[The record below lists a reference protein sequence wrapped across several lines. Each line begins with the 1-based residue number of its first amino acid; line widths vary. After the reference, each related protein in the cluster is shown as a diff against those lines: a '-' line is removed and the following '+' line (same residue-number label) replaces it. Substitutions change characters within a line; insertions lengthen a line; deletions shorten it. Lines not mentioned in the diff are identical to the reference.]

1 MPGEGTLFKL
11 YSSRLERECGYF
23 KDLLDSPD
31 TTTTRHY
38 QGYPMYD
45 TPHGV
50 TAKTFK
56 DLLTE
61 IEKPL

>member
-1 MPGEGTLFKL
+1 MPVEGILFKL

-23 KDLLDSPD
+23 KGLFNSPN

-45 TPHGV
+45 TPQGV
-50 TAKTFK
+50 TAKAFK
-56 DLLTE
+56 DLLME